1 MFMGLLGRL
10 GFYAIIAALIISA
23 IAGLLY
29 TWHYAPLAALGDEI
43 ESYQMVIE
51 QQDLSIKNL
60 KTKVQNGKEELK
72 KCEMDAQVNVFET
85 EFNTEASG
93 LDNLYRSYL
102 DYKEDA
108 NESIEINASN
118 KPTYRFI
125 F

>member
-1 MFMGLLGRL
+1 MFAGLLGKL

-29 TWHYAPLAALGDEI
+29 TWHYAPISKLGDKI
-43 ESYQMVIE
+43 ESFQMIIK
-51 QQDLSIKNL
+51 QQNFDIKNL
-60 KTKVQNGKEELK
+60 QINVQNGKEELK